1 MKRIAWVLVALVAS
15 AGLATAQPAPSS
27 EKVDAKALMAS
38 GLKLLTAKDYLGAL
52 AVFKD
57 AYARF
62 PSARI
67 LLNIGTTLRLLDRN
81 ADAANAYQRFLDATD
96 ADRVKKPEVVRVLA
110 TLDATLG
117 TLEITSDPADAE
129 IQIGDDEWRPV
140 FDVRRWRVP
149 PGTVTV
155 HGRHAG
161 YDLGERSVTIAAGAS
176 AAVPMVLT
184 ATATPVTPTTTV
196 VSTGSTGIHASARPL
211 EPPPMKI
218 GAFAAAHI
226 DVLNKGGAAVVGA
239 LYDFTP
245 RIEIQ
250 AAGLIGPSSGAF
262 VGGRFA
268 VLTGALKP
276 LVSAG
281 MPVVFS
287 SGPRFSIR
295 GAAGVEY
302 AINRHLSIIAE
313 VGVEHVFNPEA
324 NIKSTLFVPALGAA
338 GRL

>member
-1 MKRIAWVLVALVAS
+1 MKRTAWVWVALVAS
-15 AGLATAQPAPSS
+15 AGIATAQPTPSS

-38 GLKLLTAKDYLGAL
+38 GVKLLTAKDYLGAL

-62 PSARI
+62 PSAKI
-67 LLNIGTTLRLLDRN
+67 LLNIGTTLRLLNRN
-81 ADAANAYQRFLDATD
+81 ADAANAYQRYLDSTD
-96 ADRVKKPEVVRVLA
+96 ADTAKKPEVERVLA
-110 TLDATLG
+110 TLDATVG
-117 TLEITSDPADAE
+117 MLEITADPADVE

-140 FDVRRWRVP
+140 FDVKRWRVIA
-149 PGTVTV
+149 GTVAV
-155 HGRHAG
+155 HGRRAG
-161 YDLGERSVTIAAGAS
+161 YEPGERSVTIAAGAS

-184 ATATPVTPTTTV
+184 ASAKPIATATATIP
-196 VSTGSTGIHASARPL
+196 SGSTELHGSDRPI
-211 EPPPMKI
+211 EQPPMKF
-218 GAFAAAHI
+218 GAFAAAHV
-226 DVLNKGGAAVVGA
+226 DVFNKGGAAVVGA

-245 RIEIQ
+245 RIEVQ

-268 VLTGALKP
+268 LLTGALKP
-276 LVSAG
+276 LISACV
-281 MPVVFS
+281 PVVFS

-313 VGVEHVFNPEA
+313 LGVEHVFNPEA